1 MPMITLWVAWEPP
14 AAAAAAATT
23 TTTTMLLHVVITYII
38 LTIRID
44 WFSAILSYLQNSET

>member
-1 MPMITLWVAWEPP
+1 MPMITLWAARE
-14 AAAAAAATT
+14 AAAAAATT
-23 TTTTMLLHVVITYII
+23 TTTATMSLHVIITYII